1 MAAYVVAQMHVHDLA
16 KYLEYASKVGGTV
29 GNYGGKILTA
39 SEADVREG
47 SPPFTRTVI
56 GEFPNSEAAREWYE
70 SEEYRAIRP
79 LRLESTT
86 GTLFFVE
93 GITMP
98 PTPENKQD

>member
-1 MAAYVVAQMHVHDLA
+1 MAAYVVAQMHVHDLE
-16 KYLEYASKVGGTV
+16 KYLVYASKVGATV
-29 GNYGGKILTA
+29 GSHGGKIVAA

-47 SPPFTRTVI
+47 SLSFTRTVI
-56 GEFPNSEAAREWYE
+56 GEFPTLEAGREWYE
-70 SEEYRAIRP
+70 SEEYQAILP

-98 PTPENKQD
+98 PMPESKQD

>member
-1 MAAYVVAQMHVHDLA
+1 MAAYIVAQMHVHDVA
-16 KYLEYASKVGGTV
+16 KYLDYASKVGATI
-29 GNYGGKILTA
+29 GNHGGSILA
-39 SEADVREG
+39 ANEADVREG

-56 GEFPNSEAAREWYE
+56 GEFPTLQAGHDWYE
-70 SEEYRAIRP
+70 SAEYQAILP

-98 PTPENKQD
+98 PAPESKQD